1 MDGRAIYAISKK
13 EFMDNW
19 RNKWIIAVSAIFL
32 LLTLVISYFG
42 SMGAGGVGWRDID
55 ATIGGMITLVT
66 LLVPIIGLMLGYA
79 TIVGEKEKGSLELML
94 SYPVERIEILTGK
107 LFGLGAVM
115 AAATFIGFGV
125 AGIIIALNVKGVQ
138 WGNYMVFVLASI
150 LLGFVFISIA
160 MLFSTI
166 FKKRSAAMGGAV
178 FLWFLF
184 EMIWNIVITGVLT
197 AQYGIEKLTDPNFM
211 APSWYYVASLINPV
225 KAYSVLV
232 SLSISSVN
240 ELAGNIP
247 SFVNVPFSLAIL
259 LSWMAGTFA
268 LTWYIFNK
276 KDL

>member
-55 ATIGGMITLVT
+55 ATIVGMITLVT

-160 MLFSTI
+160 MLFSAI